1 MRLVLLGYGGYGH
14 VIEDM
19 AIQSKKY
26 EEIIFLDDHSEK
38 KCSSFIEY
46 KNADT
51 EFYPAFG
58 NNEIRMKWIKQLEE
72 NNCLIA
78 SFIHPSAY
86 VSSKA
91 KIGIGCMIL
100 PLSVVNTN
108 VTIGSGCIINCGA
121 IIDHDCH
128 ISEGCHIC
136 LNATIKANNNIPS
149 FTKVEAGCVI
159 ENNTFI

>member
-1 MRLVLLGYGGYGH
+1 MRLVLLGHGGYGH

-26 EEIIFLDDHSEK
+26 EEILFLDDNSKK

-46 KNADT
+46 IDSNT

-58 NNEIRMKWIKQLEE
+58 NNETRMKWIKQLEE
-72 NNCLIA
+72 NDCRIA
-78 SFIHPSAY
+78 SLIHPSAY
-86 VSSKA
+86 VSPKV

-108 VTIGSGCIINCGA
+108 SVVEKGCIINCGA
-121 IIDHDCH
+121 IIDHDCR
-128 ISEGCHIC
+128 IQEGCHIC
-136 LNATIKANNNIPS
+136 LNATIKANNNIPPY
-149 FTKVEAGCVI
+149 TKIEAGCVI

>member
-1 MRLVLLGYGGYGH
+1 MRLILLGHGGYGH

-26 EEIIFLDDHSEK
+26 EEILFLDDNSEK

-46 KNADT
+46 KNSNT

-58 NNEIRMKWIKQLEE
+58 DNETRMKWIKQLEE
-72 NNCLIA
+72 HHCLIA
-78 SFIHPSAY
+78 SLIHPSAY
-86 VSSKA
+86 VSPKA
-91 KIGIGCMIL
+91 QIGIGCMIL

-108 VTIGSGCIINCGA
+108 SVVEKGCIINCGA
-121 IIDHDCH
+121 IVDHDCM
-128 ISEGCHIC
+128 IQEGCHIC
-136 LNATIKANNNIPS
+136 LHATIKANNNIPPY
-149 FTKVEAGCVI
+149 TKIEAGCVI